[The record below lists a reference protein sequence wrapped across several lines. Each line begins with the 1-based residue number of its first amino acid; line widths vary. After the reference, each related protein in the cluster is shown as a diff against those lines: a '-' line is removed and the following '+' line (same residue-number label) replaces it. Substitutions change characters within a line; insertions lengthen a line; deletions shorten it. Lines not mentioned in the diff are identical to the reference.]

1 MSELYDTGML
11 AADAARPFR
20 FDVVVSRTNAAI
32 TEALL
37 EGTLGALGAHG
48 ARDEAVRVSRVPGAF
63 ELPMAAAKLAKSNP
77 DAIICI
83 GALIRGETPHFDYLS
98 AAVAQG
104 IQNVAIDSGI
114 PTVFAVLTCDSMAQA
129 KVRAGGKKGNKG
141 AEAAIAAIEMA
152 TLFAALP

>member
-1 MSELYDTGML
+1 MSELRDAG
-11 AADAARPFR
+11 APAGDAARPFC

-37 EGTLGALGAHG
+37 EGALGALGAHG
-48 ARDEAVRVSRVPGAF
+48 VRDEAVRVRRVPGAF
-63 ELPMAAAKLAKSNP
+63 ELPMTAAKLATSGP

-98 AAVAQG
+98 AAVARG
-104 IQNVAIDSGI
+104 IQDVAIDSGI
-114 PTVFAVLTCDSMAQA
+114 PTVFGVLTCDSMEQA
-129 KVRAGGKKGNKG
+129 MARSGGDKGNKG

-152 TLFAALP
+152 VLFVTLH

>member
-1 MSELYDTGML
+1 MSELRNAGAL
-11 AADAARPFR
+11 ATDAARPFR
-20 FDVVVSRTNAAI
+20 FDVVVSRTNATI

-37 EGTLGALGAHG
+37 EGALGALGVHG
-48 ARDEAVRVSRVPGAF
+48 AQDETVRVCHVPGAF
-63 ELPMAAAKLAKSNP
+63 ELPMTAAKLAKSNP

-104 IQNVAIDSGI
+104 IQDVAIDSGI
-114 PTVFAVLTCDSMAQA
+114 PTVFAVLTCDSMEQA
-129 KVRAGGKKGNKG
+129 TARAGGDKGNKG

>member
-1 MSELYDTGML
+1 MSELRDAGTL

-37 EGTLGALGAHG
+37 EGALGALGVHG
-48 ARDEAVRVSRVPGAF
+48 AHDEAVRVCRVPGAF
-63 ELPMAAAKLAKSNP
+63 ELPMTAAKLANSNP

-104 IQNVAIDSGI
+104 IQDVAIDSGI
-114 PTVFAVLTCDSMAQA
+114 PTVFAVLTCDSMEQA
-129 KVRAGGKKGNKG
+129 TARAGGDKGNKG
-141 AEAAIAAIEMA
+141 AEAAIAAIAMA
-152 TLFAALP
+152 VLFASLR